1 MNGSPL
7 ARLGRDLL
15 DLLLAPACPGC
26 GGAPARAGPLC
37 GACDARLP
45 RLAQPRDPRPPA
57 PLALAVAAAP
67 MEAEVETW
75 LHRFKYPAGG
85 LRGLDPGPG
94 AVVRGLACEAARETR
109 RALLVPARR
118 VVPVPL
124 HPRRLAARGFNPAAV
139 LARTVARELGLP
151 WSPRALA
158 RLRDT
163 PSQTGLGRGAR
174 RRNVAG
180 AFRAT
185 EPVAGRVI
193 LVDDVVT
200 TGATAAAAAR
210 ALRRAGARAVVLVT
224 AARTPLAMRGGATE
238 SARSVGWRILFHRRA
253 RRGCRDRN
261 RRT

>member
-1 MNGSPL
+1 MIGSPL

-26 GGAPARAGPLC
+26 GGAPGHAGPLC
-37 GACDARLP
+37 ATCDARVP
-45 RLAQPRDPRPPA
+45 RLVQPRDPRPPA
-57 PLALAVAAAP
+57 PLAMAVAAAP
-67 MEAEVETW
+67 MEAEVENW
-75 LHRFKYPAGG
+75 VHRFKYPTGG

-94 AVVRGLACEAARETR
+94 AVLRGLAREAARETR
-109 RALLVPARR
+109 RGLPVPACR

-139 LARTVARELGLP
+139 LAGAVARELGLP
-151 WSPRALA
+151 WRPRALA

-163 PSQTGLGRGAR
+163 PSQTGLDRRAR

-185 EPVAGRVI
+185 EPASGWVI

-200 TGATAAAAAR
+200 TGATAAAAAW
-210 ALRRAGARAVVLVT
+210 ALRRGGARAVVLVT
-224 AARTPLAMRGGATE
+224 AARTPLAVR
-238 SARSVGWRILFHRRA
+238 
-253 RRGCRDRN
+253 
-261 RRT
+261 